1 MAKDLGRRVFQA
13 AQESDDWIASGT
25 RGWNCGEH
33 RSAPQ
38 GHSGFGKLVDGC
50 FGNLC
55 HKHRVG
61 IKDVLEGKRK
71 MRDKGYRK
79 MCGKI
84 SE

>member
-1 MAKDLGRRVFQA
+1 MAKDLVRRVFQA

-33 RSAPQ
+33 RSAPE
-38 GHSGFGKLVDGC
+38 GHSGFGKLDDGY

-61 IKDVLEGKRK
+61 
-71 MRDKGYRK
+71 DKGCARREEEDGGKNDDRK
-79 MCGKI
+79 RR
-84 SE
+84 